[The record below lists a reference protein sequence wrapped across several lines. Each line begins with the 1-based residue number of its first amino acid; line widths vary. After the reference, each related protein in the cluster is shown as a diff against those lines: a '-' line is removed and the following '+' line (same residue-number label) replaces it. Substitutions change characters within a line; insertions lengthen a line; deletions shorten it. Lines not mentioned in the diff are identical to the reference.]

1 MAKQKKLQKDS
12 KHSDLDLDGD
22 GVVSDSELAA
32 LAAVEAA
39 EKGDAQRHMAW
50 VTLAAMGLF
59 TVVMFALPVDRIKAM
74 SDVSNL
80 FYLSGAGLVGA
91 YMSVS
96 VWMKKK

>member
-1 MAKQKKLQKDS
+1 MAQKKLQKDS
-12 KHSDLDLDGD
+12 KHNELDLDGD
-22 GVVSDSELAA
+22 GVVTDSELAA

-50 VTLAAMGLF
+50 ATLAAMGAFTLVMLF
-59 TVVMFALPVDRIKAM
+59 LPIDRINAM
-74 SDVSNL
+74 SDISNL

-96 VWMKKK
+96 VWMKNK

>member
-1 MAKQKKLQKDS
+1 MAKQKKLQKNS
-12 KHSDLDLDGD
+12 KHSELDLDGD
-22 GVVSDSELAA
+22 GIVSDSELAA

-50 VTLAAMGLF
+50 CVLGAMGLF
-59 TVVMFALPVDRIKAM
+59 TAVMFALPVDRIKAM

-96 VWMKKK
+96 VWMSKK

>member
-1 MAKQKKLQKDS
+1 MAQKKLQKDS
-12 KHSDLDLDGD
+12 KHSALDLDGD
-22 GVVSDSELAA
+22 GVVSDAELAT

-50 VTLAAMGLF
+50 CVLGAMGLF